1 MHDPGMRTRAG
12 SPHPD
17 DLVAAAVGGVIRARE
32 LVELGLPES
41 TVYRRCRDGGP
52 WQRLAPGILL
62 MATGHPTP
70 DQLATAAVMHGGPD
84 CMITGLHAC
93 HRYGVRRGP
102 TLPRALHLLVP
113 HSRQVRN
120 TELMH
125 VERTSRLPTPI
136 VRDGFPLAP
145 PARAV
150 IDAARRLR
158 SRREITELVSDAV
171 QRRLCTVALLSIEL
185 AEGGRRGSSTPRKV
199 LQDVSAGVLSAA
211 EADARKLW
219 QRSGLPEP
227 WWNARV
233 HDADGCLLG
242 IADAWWDDVAL
253 AWEINSFEWHLS
265 PEDYAREQEKRAR
278 FAAAGIN
285 VLPTLPR
292 RLRTHRTEVLE
303 ELRKAYTSSGSR
315 PRPDVRASPR
325 DGGRQQGGHP
335 GVTRQ

>member
-1 MHDPGMRTRAG
+1 MRAG

-17 DLVAAAVGGVIRARE
+17 DLFAAAVAGVIRARQ
-32 LVELGLPES
+32 LVELGLPET

-70 DQLATAAVMHGGPD
+70 DQLATAAVMHGGPGS
-84 CMITGLHAC
+84 MITGLHAC

-102 TLPRALHLLVP
+102 ALPPALHLLVP
-113 HSRQVRN
+113 HARQVRN

-125 VERTSRLPTPI
+125 VERTARLPAPI
-136 VRDGFPLAP
+136 VRGGFPLAP

-171 QRRLCTVALLSIEL
+171 QRRLCTVTQLSAEL
-185 AEGGRRGSSTPRKV
+185 TESGRRGSSTPRKV

-211 EADARKLW
+211 EADAKKLW

-233 HDADGCLLG
+233 HDADGNLLG
-242 IADAWWDDVAL
+242 IADAWWDDVCL
-253 AWEINSFEWHLS
+253 AWEINSFEWHLA
-265 PEDYAREQEKRAR
+265 PQDYAREQEKRAR
-278 FAAAGIN
+278 FAAAGVT

-292 RLRTHRTEVLE
+292 RLRTHRAQVID
-303 ELRKAYTSSGSR
+303 ELRKSYASAASR

-325 DGGRQQGGHP
+325 DDGRQHGGLT
-335 GVTRQ
+335 GGIRQ

>member
-1 MHDPGMRTRAG
+1 
-12 SPHPD
+12 
-17 DLVAAAVGGVIRARE
+17 VIRARE
-32 LVELGLPES
+32 LVELGVLET

-52 WQRLAPGILL
+52 WQRLAPGIVL

-70 DQLATAAVMHGGPD
+70 DQLVTAALMHGGPE
-84 CMITGLHAC
+84 CMITGLYAC

-102 TLPRALHLLVP
+102 QLPPTLHLLVP
-113 HSRQVRN
+113 HARQVRN

-125 VERTSRLPTPI
+125 VERTKRLPAPI
-136 VRDGFPLAP
+136 VRDGVPLAP

-150 IDAARRLR
+150 VDAARRLR
-158 SRREITELVSDAV
+158 SRREITELISDAV
-171 QRRLCTVALLSIEL
+171 QRRLCTVAQLSIEL
-185 AEGGRRGSSTPRKV
+185 SEGGRRGSSTPRRV

-211 EADARKLW
+211 EADAKRLW

-233 HDADGCLLG
+233 HDVDGRLLG
-242 IADAWWDDVAL
+242 IADAWWDDVCL
-253 AWEINSFEWHLS
+253 AWEINSFEWHLA

-292 RLRTHRTEVLE
+292 RMRAHSSEVLE
-303 ELRKAYTSSGSR
+303 ELRKAYNSAAAR
-315 PRPDVRASPR
+315 HRPDVRAFPH
-325 DGGRQQGGHP
+325 DDGRQQGGHT
-335 GVTRQ
+335 GATRQ